1 MSSSFRRFTLF
12 VEGDDDQRFAN
23 SILRPLLEP
32 VCDYLE
38 IYQYAQKRPSDV
50 RRYIRSLDR
59 IPDADYLFIADFDQG
74 PCVTLRKSRLIDRYG
89 SLEIER
95 ILIVRREVESWY
107 LAGLSSDSCEELQIP
122 ERRNTNSTTKE
133 QFDALI
139 PSRFEDRTD
148 FLVEIL
154 SRYDIETARGR
165 NESFNYAMGKHFGA
179 IA

>member
-38 IYQYAQKRPSDV
+38 IYRYAQKRPSDV

-59 IPDADYLFIADFDQG
+59 IPDANYLFIADFDQG
-74 PCVTLRKSRLIDRYG
+74 PCVTLKKSRLIDRYG
-89 SLEIER
+89 SLEPEW
-95 ILIVRREVESWY
+95 ILIVRREIESWY
-107 LAGLSSDSCEELQIP
+107 LAGLDADSCSELGIQFL
-122 ERRNTNSTTKE
+122 RDTNDATKE
-133 QFDALI
+133 GFDDLI
-139 PSRFEDRTD
+139 PLRFEDRVD
-148 FLVEIL
+148 FMLEVL
-154 SRYDIETARGR
+154 SKYDIETARGR
-165 NESFNYAMGKHFGA
+165 NESFDYAMGKHFGL

>member
-23 SILRPLLEP
+23 SVLRPLLEP

-107 LAGLSSDSCEELQIP
+107 LAGLDSDAYEEFRLP
-122 ERRNTNSTTKE
+122 TLRNTDGITKE
-133 QFDALI
+133 RFDGLI
-139 PSRFEDRTD
+139 PSRFDSRTD
-148 FLVEIL
+148 FMVEIL
-154 SRYDIETARGR
+154 NRYDVEAARGR